1 MPRQRARPELLFI
14 FIILVMPS
22 TIEPSSD
29 LWNKTEVET
38 NLKRIVS
45 VLSEEIGPRSFI
57 DRENL
62 RKASD
67 FISESFKSYGYK
79 VSFQDYQ
86 VEDLK
91 ARNIIAEKKG
101 NEGSKRVIIIGAHYD
116 TVIGTP
122 GADDNASGM
131 AVLLELSRLLAKNTF
146 KTRVQFVAFTLEEIP
161 FYKTGRMGSRVYAR
175 ALKERGE
182 EVVGMICL
190 ESVGYYSNK
199 EKSQNFPYFFFRWLY
214 PDKGNFITVV
224 GNIKSRNLAKRIAMI
239 LKKNPS
245 LPVETFI
252 GPTFVPGVNWSD
264 HHSFWQ
270 EGYQAVML
278 TGTAFYRNPN
288 YHLGSDRPET
298 LDYSSM
304 AELVKGLTYALSD
317 LNPFDH

>member
-1 MPRQRARPELLFI
+1 MPRQRARPELLLI

-45 VLSEEIGPRSFI
+45 VLSEEIGQRSFI

-62 RKASD
+62 HKASD
-67 FISESFKSYGYK
+67 FIAESFKSYGYN
-79 VSFQDYQ
+79 VDFQEYQ
-86 VEDLK
+86 VEGLK

-101 NEGSKRVIIIGAHYD
+101 DQGSKKVIIIGAHYD

-122 GADDNASGM
+122 GADDNASGV
-131 AVLLELSRLLAKNTF
+131 AVLLELARLTLKNTF
-146 KTRVQFVAFTLEEIP
+146 KNRVQFVAFTLEEVP

-175 ALKERGE
+175 ALREKGE
-182 EVVGMICL
+182 EVLGMICL

-199 EKSQNFPYFFFRWLY
+199 EKSQNFPYFFFRWFY
-214 PDKGNFITVV
+214 PERGNFITVV
-224 GNIKSRNLAKRIAMI
+224 GNIKSRGLAKRIATG
-239 LKKNPS
+239 LRKNHA

-252 GPTFVPGVNWSD
+252 GPTFIPGVTWSD
-264 HHSFWQ
+264 HYSFWR
-270 EGYQAVML
+270 EDYRAVML
-278 TGTAFYRNPN
+278 TDTAFYRNPN
-288 YHLGSDRPET
+288 YHVGSDIPET

-304 AELVKGLTYALSD
+304 AELVKGLTYVLSD
-317 LNPFDH
+317 LDPFDH

>member
-1 MPRQRARPELLFI
+1 
-14 FIILVMPS
+14 MPS
-22 TIEPSSD
+22 LSNPSSD

-62 RKASD
+62 HKASD
-67 FISESFKSYGYK
+67 FIAESFKSYGYS
-79 VSFQDYQ
+79 VNFQDYQ
-86 VEDLK
+86 VEGLK
-91 ARNIIAEKKG
+91 ARNIIAERGVRK
-101 NEGSKRVIIIGAHYD
+101 GSKKVIIIGAHYD

-122 GADDNASGM
+122 GADDNASGV
-131 AVLLELSRLLAKNTF
+131 AVLLELARLTAKNLF
-146 KTRVQFVAFTLEEIP
+146 NADVRFVAFTLEEVP

-175 ALKERGE
+175 SLKEKGE
-182 EVVGMICL
+182 DVLGMICL

-199 EKSQNFPYFFFRWLY
+199 EKSQGFPYFFFRWFY

-224 GNIKSRNLAKRIAMI
+224 GNIKSRALAKRIAMG
-239 LKKNPS
+239 LKKNHS
-245 LPVETFI
+245 LPVEIFI

-270 EGYQAVML
+270 EGYRAVML
-278 TGTAFYRNPN
+278 TDTAFYRNPN
-288 YHLGSDRPET
+288 YHVGSDLPET

-304 AELVKGLTYALSD
+304 AELVKGLTYVLSD
-317 LNPFDH
+317 LDPFDH